1 MKKRINIILVLAIIF
16 GLAAAWGTFQYL
28 EHMKN
33 TYKSSA
39 KFVTVAV
46 AREKIPARQAITE
59 QMIEFKD
66 LPANYVNPDAITD
79 KAQVVNQLSKSEIY
93 PGEQVLKSNIILPN
107 DPSGGLA
114 MMVEPGRRAATIA
127 VDSVAGVAGLLKPG
141 DRIDALVMLDGVQGQ
156 PATIASTFIQNIR
169 ILAIN
174 NIGGTSEGNKPS
186 GSQLITLS
194 VNPTEAQQLAL
205 ASSKGSIRLLLRT
218 PSDQGV
224 TVIPASNLNHL
235 VR

>member
-1 MKKRINIILVLAIIF
+1 MKKRINIILVLAVVF
-16 GLAAAWGTFQYL
+16 GLVAAWGTYQYL
-28 EHMKN
+28 EHMKK

-59 QMIEFKD
+59 QMVEFKD
-66 LPANYVNPDAITD
+66 LPSNYVNPDAITE
-79 KAQVVNQLSKSEIY
+79 KGRVINQVSSSDIF
-93 PGEQVLKSNIILPN
+93 PGEQILKSKILLPN

-114 MMVEPGRRAATIA
+114 LMVEPGRRAATIA

-141 DRIDALVMLDGVQGQ
+141 DRIDALVLLDGVPGQ
-156 PATIASTFIQNIR
+156 PPTIASTFIHNIK

-174 NIGGTSEGNKPS
+174 SNGGANQGDKTS
-186 GSQLITLS
+186 GSQLITMS
-194 VNPTEAQQLAL
+194 VNPAEAQQLAL
-205 ASSKGSIRLLLRT
+205 ASAKGNIRLLLRT

-224 TVIPASNLNHL
+224 TVIPASNITQL